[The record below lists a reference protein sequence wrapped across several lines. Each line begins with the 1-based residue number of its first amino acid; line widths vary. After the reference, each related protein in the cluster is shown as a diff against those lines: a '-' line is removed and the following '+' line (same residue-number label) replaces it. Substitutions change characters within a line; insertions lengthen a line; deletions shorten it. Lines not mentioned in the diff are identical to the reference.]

1 MLILAYAALMLSRW
15 DEGCVGSRVAVTFS
29 GVISV
34 GMAIAA
40 SYGFCSYIG
49 LFFSPLMNVLPFLLL
64 GIGVDD
70 MFVIV
75 NQYDHMDP
83 TLDPATRVGK
93 ALASA
98 GASILVTSATDVFA
112 FLIGECPLIFGY
124 FWLFLVIF
132 GYFWQFPYGKLVT
145 DAVFCLPSTAIFPRA
160 RRRHQVPRD
169 PPQPRVGRHRAIR
182 QAAFR
187 VRVGRHHVPAAPA
200 HRASSRHAGYNRV
213 DVFAI

>member
-75 NQYDHMDP
+75 NPVRSHGPDAGPGDEGGESVGVRG
-83 TLDPATRVGK
+83 RVH
-93 ALASA
+93 
-98 GASILVTSATDVFA
+98 
-112 FLIGECPLIFGY
+112 
-124 FWLFLVIF
+124 
-132 GYFWQFPYGKLVT
+132 
-145 DAVFCLPSTAIFPRA
+145 PR
-160 RRRHQVPRD
+160 HV
-169 PPQPRVGRHRAIR
+169 RHRRIR
-182 QAAFR
+182 LS
-187 VRVGRHHVPAAPA
+187 
-200 HRASSRHAGYNRV
+200 HR
-213 DVFAI
+213 

>member
-132 GYFWQFPYGKLVT
+132 GNIRMGNCT
-145 DAVFCLPSTAIFPRA
+145 DDVFCLQAPTPRFPRCETFA
-160 RRRHQVPRD
+160 FTPRS
-169 PPQPRVGRHRAIR
+169 V
-182 QAAFR
+182 F
-187 VRVGRHHVPAAPA
+187 
-200 HRASSRHAGYNRV
+200 SSSLRSW
-213 DVFAI
+213 

>member
-1 MLILAYAALMLSRW
+1 MLQVAFMLILAYAALMLSRW

-124 FWLFLVIF
+124 FWLFLVILRM
-132 GYFWQFPYGKLVT
+132 GDST
-145 DAVFCLPSTAIFPRA
+145 DDVFCVQAPTPRFPR
-160 RRRHQVPRD
+160 
-169 PPQPRVGRHRAIR
+169 
-182 QAAFR
+182 
-187 VRVGRHHVPAAPA
+187 
-200 HRASSRHAGYNRV
+200 
-213 DVFAI
+213 

>member
-132 GYFWQFPYGKLVT
+132 GYFWLFLV
-145 DAVFCLPSTAIFPRA
+145 IFVWRL
-160 RRRHQVPRD
+160 D
-169 PPQPRVGRHRAIR
+169 
-182 QAAFR
+182 
-187 VRVGRHHVPAAPA
+187 
-200 HRASSRHAGYNRV
+200 
-213 DVFAI
+213 